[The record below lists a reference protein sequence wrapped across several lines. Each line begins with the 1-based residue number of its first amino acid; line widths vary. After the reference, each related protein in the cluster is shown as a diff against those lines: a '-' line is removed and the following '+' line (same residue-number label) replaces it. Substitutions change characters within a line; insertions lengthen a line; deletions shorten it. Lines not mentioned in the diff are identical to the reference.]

1 MKRVDIEQYMKDKG
15 LSQIDLILKEEDSL
29 AVYCVLKGGKLNDY
43 TGHVV
48 DRRID
53 IWGRLAWKNG
63 KSERIAWEKQ

>member
-43 TGHVV
+43 TGHVI
-48 DRRID
+48 DRKRD
-53 IWGRLAWKNG
+53 IWGRLVWKNG
-63 KSERIAWEKQ
+63 KSEKVAWGE